1 MNWLRE
7 PDTEPIPGYRLLEPL
22 GTGGFGEVW
31 KCVAPGGIHKAI
43 KFVYGNLNSLDG
55 DAQKAEQEHKA
66 LEQVKVVRHPFVL
79 SMDRIEVVSGELLI
93 VMELADKS
101 LFDLMH
107 ECQQAGRPGI
117 PREMLLGFL
126 SDAAEGLDHLIERH
140 NLQHLDVKPKNLF
153 LIADRV
159 KVADFG
165 LVKHLE
171 RQSASGIMGGI
182 TPVYAA
188 PETFA
193 NKISKHSD
201 QYSLA
206 IVYVELL
213 TGRRPFAGKNIR
225 QLAVQ
230 HMTEP
235 PDLHMLP
242 EADRAAVARALS
254 KEPDDRFPSCSAF
267 VRALGGGSLR
277 ADVTIGL
284 GHHAIETPA
293 PTNGR
298 RPKTAADLDLGATVQ
313 NSARSRRATPPP
325 VTASDAARF
334 ADLPDP
340 HNTLSVSVSIR
351 PEEGV
356 LRPALLIGVGSFGR
370 RALQQIRCRLVD
382 RIGELAQVPCF
393 RFVYLDADPETLRR
407 AASGPPDAAL
417 MAEHVFHAPLQPV
430 TAYRR
435 RQLDHILEWLPR
447 EKLYSI
453 PRSLKVEGSR
463 ALGRL
468 AFADHYLRFMT
479 RMRHEVQVATHPE
492 AIRQSADQTGL
503 LVRSKV
509 PAVYVFASA
518 SGGTGGMLVDV
529 GHAVRRALERFNIP
543 DAPVTAFVFTGAP
556 DDPSSP
562 PEELANI
569 FATLTEL
576 NHYADPDVAFAAQ
589 YGGPEGPQ
597 VEGRGLPFTAAY
609 LLPMARRDADSFRD
623 CVSHLAGYVAHDLT
637 TPLGAGLEKLR
648 KAPAPFGRTPF
659 RGFGTF
665 GVWFPRG
672 LLLRSAARQLCVRFL
687 KAWADGGA
695 GETPP
700 EADRVLKLILS
711 DTRLTPA
718 EVQPFIAAEATRLD
732 GNPADVVRGWAAGL
746 ADEADAAGRQP
757 NPAAWAPAVW
767 EQAREWVGVE
777 PTTDADSPFRRGRLS
792 RALDLGIKK
801 ALEAWENELTELLR
815 PLEELSGP
823 RLAASTAVVAELIAA
838 CTEATAAMEKQL
850 DQLAE
855 TRRQARAEVQAALAA
870 AQGIDGGVGFG
881 LFGNRARR
889 ALRGVADK
897 VRHYAEVRVREDL
910 GTAATQFY
918 RRLRTWFDEKAR
930 DLGLAR
936 TRLAELTRELEA
948 HVILAASGVT
958 TAPTLPTDVDDA
970 TQTTLQASNTMRV
983 VLPYGEDRL
992 DRSAAEMLEQLP
1004 PEERDRLELVL
1015 TRLVV
1020 EPRGGLAGASRG
1032 SMDLLHHLADPMI
1045 EQATAFLTNLLP
1057 GEDVTEVELS
1067 GEDAAELSVR
1077 LAGYVRA
1084 AEPLVGG
1091 PPEEERTFVMLPD
1104 SDAGH
1109 RYAEEV
1115 RKAVP
1120 AATVVPVRGPG
1131 TDLLFCREHGCLR
1144 TADLF
1149 KLLEPCWEA
1158 FHQAAAN
1165 VELNPH
1171 SRFDVGGWM
1180 PLVE

>member
-31 KCVAPGGIHKAI
+31 KCVAPGGIYKAI

-55 DAQKAEQEHKA
+55 DAHKAEQEQKA

-101 LFDLMH
+101 LFDLLQ

-126 SDAAEGLDHLIERH
+126 ADTAEGLDHLIERH

-206 IVYVELL
+206 VVFVELL

-242 EADRAAVARALS
+242 EADRAAVAKALA
-254 KEPDDRFPSCSAF
+254 KNPDDRFPSCSAF

-284 GHHAIETPA
+284 GHHAVETPA

-298 RPKTAADLDLGATVQ
+298 RPATAPDLDLGATVQ
-313 NSARSRRATPPP
+313 NQVRPRRATPPP
-325 VTASDAARF
+325 VTANAAARF
-334 ADLPDP
+334 AILPDP
-340 HNTLSVSVSIR
+340 HNTMSVSVSIR

-356 LRPALLIGVGSFGR
+356 LRPAMLIGVGSFGR

-393 RFVYLDADPETLRR
+393 RFVYLDADPETMKR
-407 AASGPPDAAL
+407 AANGPPDAVL

-447 EKLYSI
+447 EKLYTI

-479 RMRHEVQVATHPE
+479 RMRHEVQVSTHPE
-492 AIRQSADQTGL
+492 ALRQSSDQTGMQ
-503 LVRSKV
+503 VRSKV

-518 SGGTGGMLVDV
+518 SGGTSGMLVDV

-543 DAPVTAFVFTGAP
+543 DAPMTAFVFTGAP

-597 VEGRGLPFTAAY
+597 VEGRGLPFTATY
-609 LLPMARRDADSFRD
+609 LLPMARRDADAFRD

-648 KAPAPFGRTPF
+648 KAPTPVGRTPF

-687 KAWADGGA
+687 RTWADGGNGKLPA
-695 GETPP
+695 
-700 EADRVLKLILS
+700 EANQVLQLVLS
-711 DTRLTPA
+711 DTRLTP
-718 EVQPFIAAEATRLD
+718 EEIQPFIAAESSRGD
-732 GNPADVVRGWAAGL
+732 GNPAEYVRSWAAGL
-746 ADEADAAGRQP
+746 TGEVDAATRRSDP
-757 NPAAWAPAVW
+757 YEWAAAAWD
-767 EQAREWVGVE
+767 QARESVGLE

-792 RALDLGIKK
+792 RALDRGITK
-801 ALEAWENELTELLR
+801 ALEAWENELVELLR

-823 RLAASTAVVAELIAA
+823 RLSAAMAVVAELITACSEAA
-838 CTEATAAMEKQL
+838 AAVEKQL
-850 DQLAE
+850 IQLAE
-855 TRRQARAEVQAALAA
+855 SRRQAKAEVQAALAA
-870 AQGIDGGVGFG
+870 AHGIDGPVTFA
-881 LFGNRARR
+881 LFGNRAGR

-897 VRHYAEVRVREDL
+897 VRQYTEVRVREDL
-910 GTAATQFY
+910 ATAAARFY
-918 RRLRTWFDEKAR
+918 RKLRAWFDEKVR

-936 TRLAELTRELEA
+936 SRLAELTKELEA
-948 HVILAASGVT
+948 HVLLSASGIT
-958 TAPTLPTDVDDA
+958 TAPPLPTEADDS
-970 TQTTLQASNTMRV
+970 TQTTMQGSNTMRV

-992 DRSAAEMLEQLP
+992 DRSAAEMLELLP
-1004 PEERDRLELVL
+1004 AEERDRLELVL

-1020 EPRGGLAGASRG
+1020 EPRGGLAGACRG
-1032 SMDLLHHLADPMI
+1032 SMDLMHYLGDPMI
-1045 EQATAFLTNLLP
+1045 EQATAVLSGLLP
-1057 GEDVTEVELS
+1057 GEDVTAVELS
-1067 GEDAAELSVR
+1067 GEGAAELSGR
-1077 LAGYVRA
+1077 LAQYVQA
-1084 AEPLVGG
+1084 AAPLVGG

-1104 SDAGH
+1104 TEAGQQ
-1109 RYAEEV
+1109 YAEEV

-1120 AATVVPVRGPG
+1120 AATVVPVLGPG

-1165 VELNPH
+1165 VEHNPH